1 MAFMEV
7 LQWLRK
13 AVQKLSLYLC
23 TISMFVLIPM
33 MLLTTG
39 DILGRVFWS
48 RPVPGA
54 VEISSY
60 MLAVFILSGLAYTQQ
75 VKGNV
80 QVEVLVNRLPR
91 RICSLIQSFT
101 TLLSLLIIVLL
112 TWQGWL
118 EGIDDSTV
126 SDMLR
131 IPRWPFKLLVSF
143 SGLLLS
149 LELLFDFLDALKNIG
164 KRAES

>member
-1 MAFMEV
+1 MRF
-7 LQWLRK
+7 LNSFRK
-13 AVQKLSLYLC
+13 IAQKTSLFLC
-23 TISMFVLIPM
+23 TVAMFVLIPM

-39 DILGRVFWS
+39 DIIGRAFWS
-48 RPVPGA
+48 RPFPGA

-91 RICSLIQSFT
+91 RLRALVQSFT
-101 TLLSLLIIVLL
+101 TLLSLIIIVLL

-118 EGIDDSTV
+118 EGIDDPTV

-143 SGLLLS
+143 AGLLLS
-149 LELLFDFLDALKNIG
+149 LELLFDFLDTLKNIG

>member
-1 MAFMEV
+1 MEG
-7 LQWLRK
+7 LRWLRQ
-13 AVQKLSLYLC
+13 AAQKISLYLC

-33 MLLTTG
+33 MLLTTF
-39 DILGRVFWS
+39 DVLGRAVWA
-48 RPVPGA
+48 RPLSGA

-80 QVEVLVNRLPR
+80 RVEMLVDKLPR
-91 RICSLIQSFT
+91 RLRYLVESLT
-101 TLLSLLIIVLL
+101 TLLSLVIVVLL

-118 EGIDDSTV
+118 EGIADPTV

-131 IPRWPFKLLVSF
+131 IPRWPFKLLVSVAGF
-143 SGLLLS
+143 LLS
-149 LELLFDFLDALKNIG
+149 LELVFDLLDTLKNIG
-164 KRAES
+164 KRRCHD

>member
-1 MAFMEV
+1 MSPVVLRRGWEMIRMEG
-7 LQWLRK
+7 LKWLRQ
-13 AVQKLSLYLC
+13 AAQKISFYLC

-33 MLLTTG
+33 MLLTTF
-39 DILGRVFWS
+39 DVLGRAVWA
-48 RPVPGA
+48 RPLSGA

-80 QVEVLVNRLPR
+80 RVEMLVVKLPR
-91 RICSLIQSFT
+91 RLRYLVESLT
-101 TLLSLLIIVLL
+101 TLLSLVIVVLL

-118 EGIDDSTV
+118 EGIADTTV

-131 IPRWPFKLLVSF
+131 IPRWPFKLLVSVAGF
-143 SGLLLS
+143 LLS
-149 LELLFDFLDALKNIG
+149 LELV
-164 KRAES
+164 